1 MDWVKCLVV
10 SSFCWRDRQKKDVT
24 SVWRQRHMCQGTTSV
39 DSIVALVFSSDCIQK
54 GLQMCW
60 LVENQQDWSVCIEF
74 AAQAVRFCRTGSCKR
89 ANISGA
95 GGARKMGRRK
105 TGARQLFIHLFHDI
119 LWIIMVYWCLLYS
132 TVAIHSYLICINA
145 SLSCLLPLPGTGS
158 EDRRLEGQRPSHLKP
173 INQYHA
179 PLNASLLTKVQE

>member
-60 LVENQQDWSVCIEF
+60 LVENQQDWSVRIEF

-105 TGARQLFIHLFHDI
+105 TGARQLFIPWYSMDNNGLIDVYCIEYSSHSQLFNLH
-119 LWIIMVYWCLLYS
+119 CKS
-132 TVAIHSYLICINA
+132 
-145 SLSCLLPLPGTGS
+145 LLPS
-158 EDRRLEGQRPSHLKP
+158 AFARHWKRR
-173 INQYHA
+173 
-179 PLNASLLTKVQE
+179 

>member
-60 LVENQQDWSVCIEF
+60 LVENQQDWSVRIEF

-105 TGARQLFIHLFHDI
+105 TGARQLFIPWYSMDNNGLID
-119 LWIIMVYWCLLYS
+119 VYCILLYS
-132 TVAIHSYLICINA
+132 TVAILYCYLICMQV
-145 SLSCLLPLPGTGS
+145 SLAFCLCQALEAKI
-158 EDRRLEGQRPSHLKP
+158 EDLKVAQV
-173 INQYHA
+173 ISNR
-179 PLNASLLTKVQE
+179 